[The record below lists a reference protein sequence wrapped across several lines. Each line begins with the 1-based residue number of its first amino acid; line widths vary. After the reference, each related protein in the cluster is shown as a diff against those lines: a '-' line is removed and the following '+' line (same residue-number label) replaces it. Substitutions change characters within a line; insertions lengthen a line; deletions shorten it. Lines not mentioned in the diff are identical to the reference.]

1 MISKFITVI
10 IPALNEW
17 KVIKYPINRVFKAF
31 QTYNLQWECLIMD
44 SSTDAGITK
53 GEAEL
58 LWARVISI
66 PRQWLG
72 KAYIDSI
79 PYIKWDYIVMWDA
92 DGTYDFMEMD
102 WFIKKLDAWYDFVM
116 WTRLKGNI
124 HKWAMPWKNRYIW
137 TPLLTFF
144 INLFFSAWISDC
156 NSWLRSLTKDAFI
169 KMEMESRW
177 WEYASE
183 MVVKA
188 KLTHMKMC
196 ELPVSLL
203 ADREWRKPHLP
214 AYAAWR
220 ANLKYIMLLASEFIF
235 IKLGSVISLLWF
247 AILFSQIFWP
257 FVILWQTFWTFY
269 LFLWIL
275 LRNIGFSIFQMGIL
289 TQNFSYLNKFRTTKV
304 SKRVAKAFTFERWI
318 LFWWIAFLV
327 WVFMDL
333 WILINRIN
341 IWTIGIFSFKVW
353 LYSLFFIITWI
364 QIIYFSFLFYL
375 FNKHKN

>member
-1 MISKFITVI
+1 MTSKFITVV

-17 KVIKYPINRVFKAF
+17 KVIRYPINTVFHAF
-31 QTYNLQWECLIMD
+31 EKYHLKGECLIMD
-44 SSTDAGITK
+44 SSTDGWITQK
-53 GEAEL
+53 AAEE
-58 LWARVISI
+58 LWARVINI

-79 PYIKWDYIVMWDA
+79 SYIKGDYVIMGDA

-102 WFIKKLDAWYDFVM
+102 GFITKLDAGYDFVM
-116 WTRLKGNI
+116 GSRLRGNI
-124 HKWAMPWKNRYIW
+124 HKWAMPWKNRYIG

-144 INLFFSAWISDC
+144 INLFFRAWISDC
-156 NSWLRSLTKDAFI
+156 NSWLRALTKAAFI
-169 KMEMESRW
+169 KMQMESRW

-214 AYAAWR
+214 AYAAGW

-235 IKLGSVISLLWF
+235 LKLGAIIWFLGIIILL
-247 AILFSQIFWP
+247 SQILGPINF
-257 FVILWQTFWTFY
+257 LWKTFWTFY

-275 LRNIGFSIFQMGIL
+275 LRNIWFSIFQMGIL
-289 TQNFSYLNKFRTTKV
+289 TQNFSYLNKFRITKI
-304 SKRVAKAFTFERWI
+304 SKRVANVFTFERW
-318 LFWWIAFLV
+318 LVSWWI
-327 WVFMDL
+327 WVLIWFFMDL
-333 WILINRIN
+333 WVLVHRIQTWN
-341 IWTIGIFSFKVW
+341 IDIISFRIW
-353 LYSLFFIITWI
+353 LYALFFMITWI
-364 QIIYFSFLFYL
+364 QLIYFSFLFYL

>member
-1 MISKFITVI
+1 MTSKFITVV

-17 KVIKYPINRVFKAF
+17 KVIRYAVNRVFEAF
-31 QTYNLQWECLIMD
+31 EKYNLKGECLIMD
-44 SSTDAGITK
+44 SSTDGWITK
-53 GEAEL
+53 KIAEDS
-58 LWARVISI
+58 WARVISI

-79 PYIKWDYIVMWDA
+79 PHIRGDYIIMGDA

-102 WFIKKLDAWYDFVM
+102 WFIKKLDAGYDFVM
-116 WTRLKGNI
+116 GSRLRWNI
-124 HKWAMPWKNRYIW
+124 HKGAMPWKNRHIW

-144 INLFFSAWISDC
+144 INLFFRAWISDC
-156 NSWLRSLTKDAFI
+156 NSWLRALTKDAFI
-169 KMEMESRW
+169 KMQMESRW

-214 AYAAWR
+214 AYAAGW

-235 IKLGSVISLLWF
+235 IKLGSILSFLWLL
-247 AILFSQIFWP
+247 ILLSQIFWP
-257 FVILWQTFWTFY
+257 LIIWWQTFGTFY

-275 LRNIGFSIFQMGIL
+275 LWNIGFSIVQMWVL
-289 TQNFSYLNKFRTTKV
+289 TQNFSYLNKFRTTKI
-304 SKRVAKAFTFERWI
+304 SKWVAKIFTFERGLLLWGI
-318 LFWWIAFLV
+318 SFLI
-327 WVFMDL
+327 WFFMDL
-333 WILINRIN
+333 WILISWMNTWVIGLYSFRI
-341 IWTIGIFSFKVW
+341 W

-364 QIIYFSFLFYL
+364 QLIYFSFLFYL
-375 FNKHKN
+375 FNKHRN